1 MQSEEE
7 CDVIVRTKASACV
20 ISGLK
25 SASRYKVR
33 VSARNKVGYGKYG
46 KDYITITNAS
56 KRGLSSWRC
65 TIYPSFKI

>member
-20 ISGLK
+20 VSGLK

-33 VSARNKVGYGKYG
+33 VSARNKVGYGEYG
-46 KDYITITNAS
+46 KDYIAITNAS

-65 TIYPSFKI
+65 TIYPSF